1 MSVSGYR
8 LPVFSTVNCKLF
20 LEMDQMSFK
29 RADKVADLIKAEI
42 SDILLRQIND
52 PQVREITVTGVKVT
66 DDLRQAKVFFV
77 RTGENVCSEETI
89 KGLHRAAGFL
99 RRELGKKLRLRH
111 VPEIKFIFDES
122 FEYGDR
128 IDRLLAEIKENV

>member
-1 MSVSGYR
+1 
-8 LPVFSTVNCKLF
+8 
-20 LEMDQMSFK
+20 MSFK
-29 RADKVADLIKAEI
+29 RADKVADLIRAEI
-42 SDILLRQIND
+42 SDILLKQIND

-77 RTGENVCSEETI
+77 RMGENVCSEETT

-99 RRELGKKLRLRH
+99 RRELGKRLRLRH

>member
-1 MSVSGYR
+1 
-8 LPVFSTVNCKLF
+8 
-20 LEMDQMSFK
+20 MSFK

-77 RTGENVCSEETI
+77 RMGENVCSEETI

>member
-1 MSVSGYR
+1 
-8 LPVFSTVNCKLF
+8 
-20 LEMDQMSFK
+20 MSFR

-52 PQVREITVTGVKVT
+52 PQVQEITVTGVRVT

-77 RTGENVCSEETI
+77 RMGQNACSDETMR
-89 KGLHRAAGFL
+89 GLDRAAGFL
-99 RRELGKKLRLRH
+99 RRELGKRLRLRY
-111 VPEIKFIFDES
+111 VPEIRFIFDES

-128 IDRLLAEIKENV
+128 INRLLAEIEKDAR

>member
-1 MSVSGYR
+1 
-8 LPVFSTVNCKLF
+8 
-20 LEMDQMSFK
+20 MSFK

-52 PQVREITVTGVKVT
+52 PPVREITVTGVKVT

-77 RTGENVCSEETI
+77 RMGENVCSEETI

-111 VPEIKFIFDES
+111 VPEIKFMFDES

-128 IDRLLAEIKENV
+128 IERLLAEIKENV